1 MKLAHIPV
9 ILMLILVVAAL
20 SGCTGPERKI
30 TATVGPTA
38 TPEPTLEPT
47 PAPTA
52 VPPTVTA
59 TDGMTVVKGNK
70 DGQAKEFRLNEGV
83 YVVTWSGTGTYLSFS
98 LNDLSG
104 NGPTDFSK
112 GRTTGKKLLVVD
124 GTSLYAGGFNLAA
137 ASDSGWS
144 VTVERPGTSGPAS
157 LPVSMSGSE
166 EDGIVSAPFSAHG
179 GNIKISYSFSR
190 AAYGSGS
197 VNIYNVMT
205 GQSFYTRPI
214 TEGSQVGQSN
224 AEVPADGVYIAQVN
238 MPPGSA
244 YGDITISQE

>member
-1 MKLAHIPV
+1 MKPAHIPAL
-9 ILMLILVVAAL
+9 LMLVLIVAAL

-52 VPPTVTA
+52 VRPIVTA

-83 YVVTWSGTGTYLSFS
+83 YVVTWAGTGTYLSFS
-98 LNDLSG
+98 LNDLNG

-137 ASDSGWS
+137 ASDSDWS
-144 VTVERPGTSGPAS
+144 VTIERPDTSSPAS
-157 LPVSMSGSE
+157 LPVTASGSDE
-166 EDGIVSAPFSAHG
+166 EGAVSAPFRAHSG
-179 GNIKISYSFSR
+179 DMKVSYTFSR
-190 AAYGSGS
+190 IPYADGHVY
-197 VNIYNVMT
+197 IYNVAT
-205 GQSFYTRPI
+205 GESFYTRPLSSG
-214 TEGSQVGQSN
+214 TQVGQSM
-224 AEVPADGVYIAQVN
+224 AMVPSDGVYIAQVN

-244 YGDITISQE
+244 YGDITISQ